1 MTYRPYPSADRAL
14 RQLDR
19 HARSVSTAPSFGGA
33 QFAEGLAAVAKAGWT
48 ARDLARHW
56 QDMLGAQSS
65 RPRIVSGGK

>member
-1 MTYRPYPSADRAL
+1 MTYRQYPNPDRAL

-19 HARSVSTAPSFGGA
+19 HARSASTVSSFGGA
-33 QFAEGLAAVAKAGWT
+33 QFAEGLAVLATAGWS

-65 RPRIVSGGK
+65 RPGIVGGGQ